1 MDGKEESLG
10 TDGNSFLGLNGHH
23 ICNGEPPGEAGTWW
37 FEDDPN

>member
-10 TDGNSFLGLNGHH
+10 TDYRFLGLNGHH
-23 ICNGEPPGEAGTWW
+23 ICNGEPPGKAGIWW